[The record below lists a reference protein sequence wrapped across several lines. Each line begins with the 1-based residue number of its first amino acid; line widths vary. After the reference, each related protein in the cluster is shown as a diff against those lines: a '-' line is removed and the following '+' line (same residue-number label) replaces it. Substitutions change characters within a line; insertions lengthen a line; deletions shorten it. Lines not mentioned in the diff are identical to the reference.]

1 MVNKITKES
10 ITIGEAF
17 SLSGFF
23 IGILSIITLGEL
35 GIGLGVIGGGISLVQ
50 FVRVKSKVGKV
61 GLILSIAGIILSILS
76 IIILAKNPQLLQ
88 LLG

>member
-10 ITIGEAF
+10 INVGEAF
-17 SLSGFF
+17 SLSGFV
-23 IGILSIITLGEL
+23 IGIFSIITLGEL
-35 GIGLGVIGGGISLVQ
+35 GIGLGVIGGVISLVQ
-50 FVRVKSKVGKV
+50 FARVKSKVGKA

-76 IIILAKNPQLLQ
+76 IIILAKTPQLLQ

>member
-1 MVNKITKES
+1 MVNKITKEN

-17 SLSGFF
+17 SLSGFV
-23 IGILSIITLGEL
+23 IGIFSIITLGEL
-35 GIGLGVIGGGISLVQ
+35 GIGLGVIGGIISLVQ
-50 FVRVKSKVGKV
+50 FVRVKSKVGKA

-88 LLG
+88 GLV